1 MRFSSAL
8 WLAIVFSLSL
18 FQNLSVADIVVDQGT
33 IDVST
38 DGGFESSTFTLSAL
52 QIADT
57 ELFTDFF
64 VIDDGVEIVVNGTSL
79 FLSADTSQFGAQDF
93 VPTAVQPNDIADPW
107 TPNSNDLP
115 RLTVLA
121 DSTGAAFSGSV
132 DTTTTN
138 IVDYQPEFAV
148 ANFNSLLVAGSNTIQ
163 FVNHNGSDAA
173 RLQGAFTVTVRSVP
187 EPTSLAVLG
196 AFPLVMALRRRRRS

>member
-38 DGGFESSTFTLSAL
+38 DGGFETSTFTLSAL

-79 FLSADTSQFGAQDF
+79 FLSADTSHFGDQDF

-121 DSTGAAFSGSV
+121 DSTGVEFSGSI

-138 IVDYQPEFAV
+138 IVDYQPIFSV

-163 FVNHNGSDAA
+163 FVNHNGSEAA